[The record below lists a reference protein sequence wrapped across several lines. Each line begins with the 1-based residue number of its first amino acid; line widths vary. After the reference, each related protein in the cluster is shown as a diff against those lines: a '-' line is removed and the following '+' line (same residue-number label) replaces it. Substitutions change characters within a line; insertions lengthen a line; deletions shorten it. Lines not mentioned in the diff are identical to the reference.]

1 MSHALVLR
9 ETGGPEAL
17 RWEEWPVPKPGP
29 GEVRIRHSAVGLNFI
44 DVYQRRGLYPLP
56 VPLPAVIGQE
66 AAGIVVEAGPGVSI
80 PPKTRV
86 GYAGALGAYA
96 EERIVA
102 ADRLVRLPDFLSDEQ
117 AAAVLLKGLTAEMLL
132 RRVRAL
138 KPGERILFTA
148 AAGGVGQIACRW
160 AKALGAKVIGTVGSP
175 AKAELAK
182 AAGCDHVLIAD
193 AAGLPQIPARVR
205 EITAGK
211 GVPVAYDSVAG
222 DSLRASLDSLSPR
235 GMLVVF
241 GQSSGTVPKL
251 DLGEL
256 ANKGSLYVTRPT
268 IRTYVTDPAELQ
280 AAAAALFDAIRAG
293 HVRAEVRQRY
303 PLREAGRA
311 QTDLEARRTTGSTIL
326 LVEERT

>member
-9 ETGGPEAL
+9 ETGGPEKL

-29 GEVRIRHSAVGLNFI
+29 GEVRIRHTAVGLNFI
-44 DVYQRRGLYPLP
+44 DVYQRRGIYQL
-56 VPLPAVIGQE
+56 PLPAVIGQE
-66 AAGIVVEAGPGVSI
+66 AAGVVVEAGPGVSI

-86 GYAGALGAYA
+86 GYAGPLGAYA
-96 EERIVA
+96 EERVVA
-102 ADRLVRLPDFLSDEQ
+102 AERLVRLPDFLSDEQ

-132 RRVRAL
+132 RRVRPL
-138 KPGERILFTA
+138 KPGETILFTA

-193 AAGLPQIPARVR
+193 AAGLPQIPVQVR
-205 EITAGK
+205 EFTAGK
-211 GVPVAYDSVAG
+211 GVPVAYESVGG
-222 DSLRASLDSLSPR
+222 DSLRASLDSLAPR

-241 GQSSGTVPKL
+241 GQSSGTVPKIEL
-251 DLGEL
+251 PEL

-268 IRTYVTDPAELQ
+268 IRHYVADPAELQ
-280 AAAAALFDAIRAG
+280 TAAAALFDALRAG

-311 QTDLEARRTTGSTIL
+311 QTDLESRRTTGSTV
-326 LVEERT
+326 LVVES